1 MRIRDLIKMGLRN
14 LARRKTRTILTVLG
28 VVIGSLSII
37 IMVSIGQG
45 MQQNFDKQIKELGSL
60 TIITVRDRGYI
71 YDEDGNYS
79 GSVEQELNDD
89 LVKQL
94 KEIEHVRAVTPVLNK
109 SVRLLTGKYEGWAYI
124 TAMDSEAFD
133 DFDFP
138 GLTMGEYPNQEDNSG
153 IVFGANA
160 VEFYDTGSRGWNWTP
175 VDVDLEKS
183 KIILKFQDYPTNER
197 KKEFSVPLKNIAK
210 MEETNGIYD
219 WNTYMDLEYFKEI
232 YLKYCNTLNLED
244 RKRAIKTLDDYT
256 EIRLNVDNIDNVED
270 VQDKIKEMGFQTESD
285 MQYLSP
291 MIEAS
296 NTLQMVLLA
305 LGTVAMVVSAI
316 SIANTMVMSIYERT
330 KEIGIM
336 KVLGCVIKDIRK
348 LFLFEAGMIGFIG
361 GIVGNIL
368 GFIAAWLINKYGQPL
383 FKALMSGNYMY
394 DMTNT
399 TFAVIPFY
407 LPFAAIGLSVLVGVL
422 SGYFPARR
430 ATKIRTIEAMKSEG

>member
-1 MRIRDLIKMGLRN
+1 
-14 LARRKTRTILTVLG
+14 
-28 VVIGSLSII
+28 
-37 IMVSIGQG
+37 
-45 MQQNFDKQIKELGSL
+45 
-60 TIITVRDRGYI
+60 
-71 YDEDGNYS
+71 
-79 GSVEQELNDD
+79 
-89 LVKQL
+89 
-94 KEIEHVRAVTPVLNK
+94 
-109 SVRLLTGKYEGWAYI
+109 
-124 TAMDSEAFD
+124 
-133 DFDFP
+133 
-138 GLTMGEYPNQEDNSG
+138 
-153 IVFGANA
+153 
-160 VEFYDTGSRGWNWTP
+160 
-175 VDVDLEKS
+175 
-183 KIILKFQDYPTNER
+183 
-197 KKEFSVPLKNIAK
+197 

-305 LGTVAMVVSAI
+305 LGTVAMVVSAD

-361 GIVGNIL
+361 VTRKYSWFYCCL
-368 GFIAAWLINKYGQPL
+368 LINKYGQPL
-383 FKALMSGNYMY
+383 FKALMSGIICM
-394 DMTNT
+394 
-399 TFAVIPFY
+399 I
-407 LPFAAIGLSVLVGVL
+407 
-422 SGYFPARR
+422 
-430 ATKIRTIEAMKSEG
+430 

>member
-1 MRIRDLIKMGLRN
+1 
-14 LARRKTRTILTVLG
+14 
-28 VVIGSLSII
+28 
-37 IMVSIGQG
+37 
-45 MQQNFDKQIKELGSL
+45 
-60 TIITVRDRGYI
+60 
-71 YDEDGNYS
+71 
-79 GSVEQELNDD
+79 
-89 LVKQL
+89 
-94 KEIEHVRAVTPVLNK
+94 
-109 SVRLLTGKYEGWAYI
+109 
-124 TAMDSEAFD
+124 
-133 DFDFP
+133 
-138 GLTMGEYPNQEDNSG
+138 
-153 IVFGANA
+153 
-160 VEFYDTGSRGWNWTP
+160 
-175 VDVDLEKS
+175 
-183 KIILKFQDYPTNER
+183 
-197 KKEFSVPLKNIAK
+197 
-210 MEETNGIYD
+210 
-219 WNTYMDLEYFKEI
+219 
-232 YLKYCNTLNLED
+232 
-244 RKRAIKTLDDYT
+244 
-256 EIRLNVDNIDNVED
+256 
-270 VQDKIKEMGFQTESD
+270 MGFQTESD